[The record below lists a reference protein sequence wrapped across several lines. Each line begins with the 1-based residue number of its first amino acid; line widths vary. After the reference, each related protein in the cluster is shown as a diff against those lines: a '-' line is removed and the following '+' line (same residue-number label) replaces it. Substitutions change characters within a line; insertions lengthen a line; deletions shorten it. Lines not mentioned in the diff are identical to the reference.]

1 MMDRGAALQA
11 RNGRREPMDRKIVIV
26 DDEVHIRT
34 LLEQSLEELEEDYD
48 VEILTAENGQE
59 GLDVIRETRPG
70 LVLLDVMMPMMN
82 GYDVCKAIRED
93 PDLADVQV
101 ILLTAKGQE
110 ADRERGVEVG
120 ATRYMTKPFDPDEL
134 LEIAKGMLGLSA

>member
-1 MMDRGAALQA
+1 
-11 RNGRREPMDRKIVIV
+11 MDRKIVIV

-34 LLEQSLEELEEDYD
+34 LLEQSLEELEEDHE

-59 GLDVIRETRPG
+59 GLDVIRESRPG

-82 GYDVCKAIRED
+82 GYDVCKAIRDD
-93 PDLADVQV
+93 PDLSDVQV

-134 LEIAKGMLGLSA
+134 LEIAKDMMGLTA